1 MLIHFAFSFFCSII
15 FAFIL
20 IYFLKRR
27 APGPHGGM
35 YYFFGIIF
43 LFTAALG
50 LLLTPMGPRFMN
62 VPWLTIIAIGL
73 LVTLLIAELL
83 PHHEKGV
90 IVKRASV
97 KEHEDINEHLLEKE
111 FGIIL
116 VIILVILAAA
126 VIYALMSSPGR
137 FKMSF

>member
-15 FAFIL
+15 FAFVL
-20 IYFLKRR
+20 TYFLKRR
-27 APGPHGGM
+27 APGPHGGVW
-35 YYFFGIIF
+35 YFFGIIF

-50 LLLTPMGPRFMN
+50 LLLTPMGPMFRH
-62 VPWLTIIAIGL
+62 VPWLSIIAIAG

-83 PHHEKGV
+83 PHHEKGA
-90 IVKRASV
+90 IVKRTSI

-116 VIILVILAAA
+116 VIILVVLVAAI
-126 VIYALMSSPGR
+126 IYAIYAGPDK
-137 FKMSF
+137 FKMTF

>member
-15 FAFIL
+15 FAFL
-20 IYFLKRR
+20 LTYFLKRR
-27 APGPHGGM
+27 APGPHGGIW
-35 YYFFGIIF
+35 YFFGIIF

-50 LLLTPMGPRFMN
+50 LLLTPMGPMFRN
-62 VPWLTIIAIGL
+62 VPWLSIIAIAG

-90 IVKRASV
+90 IVKRTSV

-111 FGIIL
+111 FGIIIL
-116 VIILVILAAA
+116 IILVILVAAI
-126 VIYALMSSPGR
+126 IYAIMSPADR

>member
-20 IYFLKRR
+20 TYFLKRR
-27 APGPHGGM
+27 APGPHGGVW
-35 YYFFGIIF
+35 YFFGIIF

-50 LLLTPMGPRFMN
+50 LLLTPMGPRFMH
-62 VPWLTIIAIGL
+62 VPWLTIIAIGA

-90 IVKRASV
+90 IVKRTSV
-97 KEHEDINEHLLEKE
+97 KDHDDISEHLLEKE

-116 VIILVILAAA
+116 IIILVVLVAAIIYA
-126 VIYALMSSPGR
+126 VISGPDK
-137 FKMSF
+137 FKMTF

>member
-15 FAFIL
+15 FAFVL
-20 IYFLKRR
+20 TFFLKRR

-50 LLLTPMGPRFMN
+50 LLLTPMGPKFMN

-90 IVKRASV
+90 IVKRTSV
-97 KEHEDINEHLLEKE
+97 KEHDDINEHILEKE

-116 VIILVILAAA
+116 GIILVILVAAI
-126 VIYALMSSPGR
+126 IYAATSPHDR

>member
-1 MLIHFAFSFFCSII
+1 MLVHFAFSFLCSII
-15 FAFIL
+15 FAFVL
-20 IYFLKRR
+20 TYFLKRR

-50 LLLTPMGPRFMN
+50 LLLTPMGPRFMH
-62 VPWLTIIAIGL
+62 VPWLTIVAIGL

-90 IVKRASV
+90 IVKRTSV
-97 KEHEDINEHLLEKE
+97 KEHEDINEHMLEKE

-116 VIILVILAAA
+116 GIILVMLLAAI
-126 VIYALMSSPGR
+126 IYAVTSSPDK
-137 FKMSF
+137 FKMTF